1 MPLTLDVLAEQ
12 LLSLIE
18 IVSSQEESIRALAEC
33 CEDLEDRDQ
42 AIMVAFMTFFH
53 VLAARHISSLAETST
68 ILQQAVET
76 MELDRQPTEAVKF
89 LQGLATMLLE
99 HRLKKSD
106 AGLTPGL
113 VDGSVDP
120 LTREGA

>member
-18 IVSSQEESIRALAEC
+18 IVSSQGESIRELAER
-33 CEDLEDRDQ
+33 CEHLEDRDQ
-42 AIMVAFMTFFH
+42 AITVAFMTFFH
-53 VLAARHISSLAETST
+53 VLASRQISSLAETSA
-68 ILQQAVET
+68 ILEQTVET
-76 MELDRQPTEAVKF
+76 MELDRQPAEAVKF

-99 HRLKKSD
+99 HRLKKAE
-106 AGLTPGL
+106 AGPIPGL

-120 LTREGA
+120 LT